1 MSNKTRDLKP
11 RGLRP
16 VQRIELSDSNFKPKF
31 MLMIAF
37 LIIGIAALGVFLWS
51 LLDTEPGWK
60 TVEVASSERNCSG
73 DFVFTYY
80 LGKGDLSPSEE
91 ERKLSALYTEMS
103 VKAYKLFNRYES
115 FSGVHNVCYINAHL
129 NEVVTVDEALYNAFS
144 KMKQY
149 DSRYLYLAPLH
160 SQYSSTFFGPN
171 ATTAVE
177 DKDPYSNEEYSL
189 FFGELAAYA
198 ANPEA
203 IDLELL
209 GNNQVRLAVS
219 EEYLKYAEEN
229 GIEVF
234 VDFFRVKNAFVIDY
248 FADVLQENGYTNGS
262 ISSYDGYVRNLDN
275 SGEGYYI
282 NLFDSNN
289 DYVYNAAKLNYTN
302 ALSIVSLRSFPM
314 GEMDGYDFYVS
325 SVSGKSIPPYVDIN
339 DGLYKTATD
348 SLVSYSKTLGCSDI
362 LMMILDKYVAEE
374 LDVDAINALTD
385 SDLYTILFE
394 DATVIYNAPDAVI
407 TDLYSIDN
415 VTYKAEYRK

>member
-1 MSNKTRDLKP
+1 MNIIEQHKEM
-11 RGLRP
+11 
-16 VQRIELSDSNFKPKF
+16 QRVIRVAFYIRVSTSEQVSKENSLPAQK
-31 MLMIAF
+31 IA
-37 LIIGIAALGVFLWS
+37 
-51 LLDTEPGWK
+51 
-60 TVEVASSERNCSG
+60 
-73 DFVFTYY
+73 
-80 LGKGDLSPSEE
+80 
-91 ERKLSALYTEMS
+91 
-103 VKAYKLFNRYES
+103 
-115 FSGVHNVCYINAHL
+115 
-129 NEVVTVDEALYNAFS
+129 
-144 KMKQY
+144 
-149 DSRYLYLAPLH
+149 
-160 SQYSSTFFGPN
+160 
-171 ATTAVE
+171 
-177 DKDPYSNEEYSL
+177 
-189 FFGELAAYA
+189 
-198 ANPEA
+198 
-203 IDLELL
+203 LE
-209 GNNQVRLAVS
+209 
-219 EEYLKYAEEN
+219 KYAEEN

-234 VDFFRVKNAFVIDY
+234 VDFFRAKNAFVIDY

-325 SVSGKSIPPYVDIN
+325 SVSGNSIPPYVDIN

-374 LDVDAINALTD
+374 LDVNAINALTD